1 MGTEVHEEESR
12 RMSKAYAQAKAINEK
27 RKKRLKEKNAK
38 DKEEEE
44 GLMAWL
50 RNVLSGNGK

>member
-12 RMSKAYAQAKAINEK
+12 RLSKAYAQAKQINDK
-27 RKKRLKEKNAK
+27 RKTRLKEKKA
-38 DKEEEE
+38 DEDEEE

-50 RNVLSGNGK
+50 RNVLGRNGR